1 MGTHMKTTLEVSAPL
16 LQAAKALAARERTTL
31 RALVEEGLRSVLA
44 RKKQGQTFRL
54 RDGTFK
60 GKGLHAQVAGR
71 GWASVR
77 DAIYEGRGG

>member
-16 LQAAKALAARERTTL
+16 LQAAKALAVRERTTL

-44 RKKQGQTFRL
+44 RKKQGQFRL

-60 GKGLHAQVAGR
+60 GKGLHADAAGR
-71 GWASVR
+71 GWADVR